1 MEDNKIVN
9 NSQLVNEDNTLQNEP
24 KEMVMDTANIS
35 KEETE
40 VNVVSNA
47 EEVVSYKRPDFDGKI
62 LYNKEDIEYFKTIQA
77 TDIVDNC
84 MLGDFDEKGN
94 YVVQKH
100 IIDAIVK
107 MKKVYISAFEK
118 SIYCESVK
126 EFENYGKINLRLRIV
141 PNTPSEGYTTA
152 VLELLE
158 TVNKVNGYF
167 INTNHVTLL
176 GAQFKGE
183 ENIEKIFK
191 FFNIVDITDGVD
203 DGALKENNQ
212 DVLEITNRI
221 NYLLMVREGQQ
232 KFMTKYQKDLYNKKI
247 QLLSKSKTGAPL
259 LEDFNKEY
267 FYVLNKFTNKDNP
280 NFYKHLNQLL
290 DAIIERN
297 MDFIKEDKNL
307 MKDLRTLQATQAKL
321 FTIVDNQ
328 VKNEVAKQNEQKN
341 VVSKAKE
348 ESKEVKKDK
357 STEKSSSSAKP
368 AKEEKKE
375 VKQEQENVATYDE
388 KFEKENKNSFS
399 AFKNEEVDDLSG
411 YLDTNK
417 YQRHLSNNS
426 SVETKEEEKAM

>member
-9 NSQLVNEDNTLQNEP
+9 NSQLNKQQDKVMENQNKELVLEKTESLTESNENNQQP
-24 KEMVMDTANIS
+24 
-35 KEETE
+35 E
-40 VNVVSNA
+40 VLN
-47 EEVVSYKRPDFDGKI
+47 YKRVDVDGNTI
-62 LYNKEDIEYFKTIQA
+62 SNSEDIEYFKTIQA

-84 MLGDFDEKGN
+84 MLGDFDNKGN

-100 IIDAIVK
+100 IVDAIVK

-126 EFENYGKINLRLRIV
+126 EFDNYGKINLRLRIV
-141 PNTPSEGYTTA
+141 PNTPTEGYTTA

-212 DVLEITNRI
+212 DVIDIVNRI
-221 NYLLMVREGQQ
+221 NYLLMVKEGQK
-232 KFMTKYQKDLYNKKI
+232 KFMAKYQKDLYNKKI

-267 FYVLNKFTNKDNP
+267 FYVLSKFTNKENP
-280 NFYKHLNQLL
+280 DFYKHLNQLL

-297 MDFIKEDKNL
+297 IDFIKEDKNL
-307 MKDLRTLQATQAKL
+307 MKDLRSLQSAQAKL
-321 FTIVDNQ
+321 FNGVNERLKSEL
-328 VKNEVAKQNEQKN
+328 VNKNAEKQNAN
-341 VVSKAKE
+341 VT
-348 ESKEVKKDK
+348 KEVK
-357 STEKSSSSAKP
+357 EAK
-368 AKEEKKE
+368 
-375 VKQEQENVATYDE
+375 
-388 KFEKENKNSFS
+388 
-399 AFKNEEVDDLSG
+399 
-411 YLDTNK
+411 
-417 YQRHLSNNS
+417 
-426 SVETKEEEKAM
+426 VETKKVNAEKTQKSETKVTEKEHKVENESNYANEKINASSAFHTFESEAKDALGDLNQFSKEHKADDKMKSSFELEEVEEAIK

>member
-9 NSQLVNEDNTLQNEP
+9 NSQLNKQQDKVMENQNKELVLEKTESLTESNENNQQP
-24 KEMVMDTANIS
+24 
-35 KEETE
+35 E
-40 VNVVSNA
+40 VLN
-47 EEVVSYKRPDFDGKI
+47 YKRVDVDGNTI
-62 LYNKEDIEYFKTIQA
+62 SNSEDIEYFKTIQA

-84 MLGDFDEKGN
+84 MLGDFDNKGN

-100 IIDAIVK
+100 IVDAIVK

-126 EFENYGKINLRLRIV
+126 EFDNYGKINLRLRIV
-141 PNTPSEGYTTA
+141 PNTPTEGYTTA

-212 DVLEITNRI
+212 DVIDIVNRI
-221 NYLLMVREGQQ
+221 NYLLMVKEGQK
-232 KFMTKYQKDLYNKKI
+232 KFMAKYQKDLYNKKI

-267 FYVLNKFTNKDNP
+267 FYVLSKFTNKENP
-280 NFYKHLNQLL
+280 DFYKHLNQLL

-297 MDFIKEDKNL
+297 IDFIKEDKNL
-307 MKDLRTLQATQAKL
+307 MKDLRSLQSAQAKL
-321 FTIVDNQ
+321 FNGVNERLKSEL
-328 VKNEVAKQNEQKN
+328 VNKNAEKQNAN
-341 VVSKAKE
+341 VT
-348 ESKEVKKDK
+348 KEVK
-357 STEKSSSSAKP
+357 EAK
-368 AKEEKKE
+368 
-375 VKQEQENVATYDE
+375 
-388 KFEKENKNSFS
+388 
-399 AFKNEEVDDLSG
+399 
-411 YLDTNK
+411 
-417 YQRHLSNNS
+417 
-426 SVETKEEEKAM
+426 VETKKVNAEKTQKSETKVAEKEHKVENESNYANEKINASSAFHTFESEAKDALGDLNQFSKEHKADDKMKSSFESEEAEEAIK

>member
-9 NSQLVNEDNTLQNEP
+9 NSQLNKQQDKVMENQNKELVLEKTESLTESNENNQQP
-24 KEMVMDTANIS
+24 
-35 KEETE
+35 E
-40 VNVVSNA
+40 VLN
-47 EEVVSYKRPDFDGKI
+47 YKRVDVDGNTI
-62 LYNKEDIEYFKTIQA
+62 SNSEDIEYFKTIQA

-84 MLGDFDEKGN
+84 MLGDFDNKGN

-100 IIDAIVK
+100 IVDAIVK

-126 EFENYGKINLRLRIV
+126 EFDNYGKINLRLRIV
-141 PNTPSEGYTTA
+141 PNTPTEGYTTA

-212 DVLEITNRI
+212 DVIDIVNRI
-221 NYLLMVREGQQ
+221 NYLLMVKEGQK
-232 KFMTKYQKDLYNKKI
+232 KFMAKYQKDLYNKKI

-267 FYVLNKFTNKDNP
+267 FYVLSKFTNKENP
-280 NFYKHLNQLL
+280 DFYKHLNQLL

-297 MDFIKEDKNL
+297 IDFIKEDKNL
-307 MKDLRTLQATQAKL
+307 MKDLRSLQSAQAKL
-321 FTIVDNQ
+321 FNGVNERLKSEL
-328 VKNEVAKQNEQKN
+328 VNKNVEKQNAN
-341 VVSKAKE
+341 VT
-348 ESKEVKKDK
+348 KEVK
-357 STEKSSSSAKP
+357 EAK
-368 AKEEKKE
+368 
-375 VKQEQENVATYDE
+375 
-388 KFEKENKNSFS
+388 
-399 AFKNEEVDDLSG
+399 
-411 YLDTNK
+411 
-417 YQRHLSNNS
+417 
-426 SVETKEEEKAM
+426 VETKKVNAEKTQKSETKVAEKEHKVENESNYANEKINASSAFHTFESEAKDALGDLNQFSKEHKADDKMKSSFESEEAEEAIK